1 MTSVREELPSGMLD
15 FSMASLPIRLL
26 ALDIDGT
33 LLNPQFQISEDDLA
47 AIRRAHA
54 LGVEIVVA
62 TGRRHQFA
70 LPVASKLGVDLC
82 LISSNGAV
90 TRSLAGERF
99 HRDLLPA
106 ETCRAMC
113 AAMDEFRGHLV
124 VTFDKETKGALVL
137 EHLNDLGAS
146 IRKWLETN
154 LQFIDFVIPIE
165 QALTEDPVQAMYCG
179 TIPRMELVQRTLE
192 ASAVWGRV
200 NVLKTEYPERDL
212 CMVDVLN
219 LGCSKGHAL
228 ERWAKHRGIAQ
239 EQVMAIGDNY
249 NDVEMLEYA
258 GVPVIM
264 GNASEELR
272 GRGWKVTLPNS
283 SSGVAAAIE
292 EVVFGR
298 EPVLAWGRP
307 PSAVRQG

>member
-1 MTSVREELPSGMLD
+1 
-15 FSMASLPIRLL
+15 MASLPIRLL

-33 LLNPQFQISEDDLA
+33 LLNPEFRISEEDLS

-54 LGVEIVVA
+54 MGVEIVVA

-70 LPVASKLGVDLC
+70 LPIAQKLGVDLC

-99 HRDLLPA
+99 HRDLLPVA
-106 ETCRAMC
+106 LCREMC

-137 EHLNDLGAS
+137 EHLDHLGAS
-146 IRKWLETN
+146 IRRWLETN
-154 LQFIDFVIPIE
+154 LQFIDFVVPIE
-165 QALTEDPVQAMYCG
+165 SALLNDPIQAMYCG
-179 TIPRMELVQRTLE
+179 TIARMEQAQRTLE
-192 ASAVWGRV
+192 ASPVWGRV
-200 NVLKTEYPERDL
+200 NILKTEYPERDL

-219 LGCSKGHAL
+219 QGCSKGHAL
-228 ERWAKHRGIAQ
+228 ERWAKHRGIPSG
-239 EQVMAIGDNY
+239 QVMAIGDNY

-258 GVPVIM
+258 GVPIIM
-264 GNASEELR
+264 GNASEDLR
-272 GRGWKVTLPNS
+272 GRNWRVTLSNN

-298 EPVLAWGRP
+298 TVLNLA
-307 PSAVRQG
+307 SLS

>member
-1 MTSVREELPSGMLD
+1 MAQFGAGNASVGPSDAARMLD
-15 FSMASLPIRLL
+15 FFMASLPIRLL

-33 LLNPQFQISEDDLA
+33 LLSPQFQISEDDLA
-47 AIRRAHA
+47 AIQRAHA

-70 LPVASKLGVDLC
+70 LPVARKLGVDLC
-82 LISSNGAV
+82 LVSSNGAV

-99 HRDLLPA
+99 HRDLLPV
-106 ETCRAMC
+106 ETCREMC

-124 VTFDKETKGALVL
+124 ITFDKETKGTLVL
-137 EHLNDLGAS
+137 EHLDDLGAS
-146 IRKWLETN
+146 IRRWLETN
-154 LQFIDFVIPIE
+154 LEFIDFVIPIE
-165 QALTEDPVQAMYCG
+165 KALVENPVQAMYCG
-179 TIPRMELVQRTLE
+179 TISKMEQVQSALK

-228 ERWAKHRGIAQ
+228 ERWAQHRGIAR

-249 NDVEMLEYA
+249 NDVEMLEFA

-272 GRGWKVTLPNS
+272 GRDWKVTLPNS
-283 SSGVAAAIE
+283 ESGVAAAIE
-292 EVVFGR
+292 EVVLSR
-298 EPVLAWGRP
+298 
-307 PSAVRQG
+307 AVVV

>member
-1 MTSVREELPSGMLD
+1 MLN
-15 FSMASLPIRLL
+15 FSMASLPIRIL

-33 LLNPQFQISEDDLA
+33 LLNPQFQISKDDLL
-47 AIRRAHA
+47 AIRRAHD

-70 LPVASKLGVDLC
+70 LPVAQKLGVDLC

-90 TRSLAGERF
+90 TRSLTGEHF

-106 ETCRAMC
+106 ETCLEMC

-124 VTFDKETKGALVL
+124 VTFDKETKGTLVL
-137 EHLNDLGAS
+137 ERLDELSTS
-146 IRKWLETN
+146 IRRWLETN
-154 LQFIDFVIPIE
+154 LEFIEFVVPVE
-165 QALTEDPVQAMYCG
+165 KALVEDPVQAMYCG
-179 TIPRMELVQRTLE
+179 TIARMQEVQTKLE

-219 LGCSKGHAL
+219 RGCSKGHAL
-228 ERWAKHRGIAQ
+228 ERWANHRGIAR

-272 GRGWKVTLPNS
+272 GRNWKVTLPNS
-283 SSGVAAAIE
+283 ESGVAAAVE
-292 EVVFGR
+292 DMVFGR
-298 EPVLAWGRP
+298 
-307 PSAVRQG
+307 AVVV

>member
-1 MTSVREELPSGMLD
+1 
-15 FSMASLPIRLL
+15 MASLPVRLL

-33 LLNPQFQISEDDLA
+33 LLNPEFQISEDDISA
-47 AIRRAHA
+47 VQRAHA
-54 LGVEIVVA
+54 SGVEIVVA

-70 LPVASKLGVDLC
+70 LSVARKLGVDLC

-90 TRSLAGERF
+90 TRSLEGERF
-99 HRDLLPA
+99 HRDLLPV
-106 ETCRAMC
+106 ETCLELC

-124 VTFDKETKGALVL
+124 VTFDKETKGTLVL
-137 EHLNDLGAS
+137 ERLDELNSS
-146 IRKWLETN
+146 IRRWLETN
-154 LQFIDFVIPIE
+154 LQFIEFVVPIE
-165 QALTEDPVQAMYCG
+165 NALLEDPVQAMYCG
-179 TIPRMELVQRTLE
+179 TISTMEQAQRVLE
-192 ASAVWGRV
+192 GSSVRRRV

-228 ERWAKHRGIAQ
+228 ERWANHRGIAR

-249 NDVEMLEYA
+249 NDIEMLEYA

-272 GRGWKVTLPNS
+272 GRNWKVTLPNS
-283 SSGVAAAIE
+283 ASGVAAAIE
-292 EVVFGR
+292 EVVFER
-298 EPVLAWGRP
+298 I
-307 PSAVRQG
+307 AVV

>member
-1 MTSVREELPSGMLD
+1 MLN
-15 FSMASLPIRLL
+15 FSMASLPIRIL

-33 LLNPQFQISEDDLA
+33 LLNPQFQISKDDLL
-47 AIRRAHA
+47 AIRRAHD

-70 LPVASKLGVDLC
+70 LPVAQKLGVDLC

-90 TRSLAGERF
+90 TRSLTGEHF

-106 ETCRAMC
+106 ETCLEMC

-124 VTFDKETKGALVL
+124 VTFDKETKGTLVL
-137 EHLNDLGAS
+137 ERLDELSTS
-146 IRKWLETN
+146 IRRWLETN
-154 LQFIDFVIPIE
+154 LEFIEFVVPVE
-165 QALTEDPVQAMYCG
+165 KALVEDPVQAMYCG
-179 TIPRMELVQRTLE
+179 TIARMQEVQTKLE

-219 LGCSKGHAL
+219 RGCSKGHAL
-228 ERWAKHRGIAQ
+228 ERWANHRGIVR

-272 GRGWKVTLPNS
+272 GRNWKVTLPNS
-283 SSGVAAAIE
+283 ESGVAAAVE
-292 EVVFGR
+292 DMVFGR
-298 EPVLAWGRP
+298 
-307 PSAVRQG
+307 AVVV

>member
-1 MTSVREELPSGMLD
+1 MLNFFMALLPV
-15 FSMASLPIRLL
+15 RLL

-33 LLNPQFQISEDDLA
+33 LLNPQFHISEEDLS
-47 AIRRAHA
+47 AIQRAHTM
-54 LGVEIVVA
+54 GVEIVVA

-70 LPVASKLGVDLC
+70 LPIAQKLGVDLC

-90 TRSLAGERF
+90 TRSLTGERF
-99 HRDLLPA
+99 HRDLLPV
-106 ETCRAMC
+106 ETCRDLC
-113 AAMDEFRGHLV
+113 TAMDEFRGHLV
-124 VTFDKETKGALVL
+124 ITFDKETKGALVL
-137 EHLNDLGAS
+137 EHLDDLGAS
-146 IRKWLETN
+146 IRRWLETN
-154 LQFIDFVIPIE
+154 LQFIDFVAPIE
-165 QALTEDPVQAMYCG
+165 NALLEDPIQAMYCG
-179 TIPRMELVQRTLE
+179 TIARMEEAQRILE
-192 ASAVWGRV
+192 GSGVRGRV

-228 ERWAKHRGIAQ
+228 ERWANHRGIAR

-272 GRGWKVTLPNS
+272 GRNWKVTLPNS
-283 SSGVAAAIE
+283 ASGVAAAIDE
-292 EVVFGR
+292 IVFERAVVGS
-298 EPVLAWGRP
+298 GT
-307 PSAVRQG
+307 

>member
-1 MTSVREELPSGMLD
+1 MLN
-15 FSMASLPIRLL
+15 FSMASLPIRIL

-33 LLNPQFQISEDDLA
+33 LLNPQFQISKDDLL
-47 AIRRAHA
+47 AIRRAHD

-70 LPVASKLGVDLC
+70 LPVAQKLGVDLC

-90 TRSLAGERF
+90 TRSLTGEHF

-106 ETCRAMC
+106 ETCLEMC

-124 VTFDKETKGALVL
+124 VTFDKETKGTLVL
-137 EHLNDLGAS
+137 ERLDELSTS
-146 IRKWLETN
+146 IRRWLETN
-154 LQFIDFVIPIE
+154 LEFIEFVVPVE
-165 QALTEDPVQAMYCG
+165 KALVEDPVQAMYCG
-179 TIPRMELVQRTLE
+179 TIARMQEVQTKLE
-192 ASAVWGRV
+192 ASAVRGRV

-219 LGCSKGHAL
+219 RGCSKGHAL
-228 ERWAKHRGIAQ
+228 ERWANHRGIAR

-272 GRGWKVTLPNS
+272 GRNWKVTLPNS
-283 SSGVAAAIE
+283 ESGVAAAVE
-292 EVVFGR
+292 DMVFGR
-298 EPVLAWGRP
+298 
-307 PSAVRQG
+307 AVVV

>member
-1 MTSVREELPSGMLD
+1 MTFDRCPGQRSMLN

-33 LLNPQFQISEDDLA
+33 LLNPQFQISGDDMA
-47 AIRRAHA
+47 AIRRARA
-54 LGVEIVVA
+54 MGVEIVVA

-70 LPVASKLGVDLC
+70 LPVAQGLGVDLC

-90 TRSLAGERF
+90 TRSLTGDEF
-99 HRDLLPA
+99 HRDLLPV
-106 ETCRAMC
+106 EICREMC

-124 VTFDKETKGALVL
+124 VTFDKETRGTLVL
-137 EHLNDLGAS
+137 ERLDKLNGS
-146 IRKWLETN
+146 IRRWLETN
-154 LQFIDFVIPIE
+154 LEFIDFVIPVE
-165 QALTEDPVQAMYCG
+165 KALVEDPVQAMYCG
-179 TIPRMELVQRTLE
+179 TIARMQEVQVKLE
-192 ASAVWGRV
+192 ASSVWSRV

-212 CMVDVLN
+212 CMVDILN
-219 LGCSKGHAL
+219 QGCSKGHAL
-228 ERWAKHRGIAQ
+228 ERWANHRGIAR

-272 GRGWKVTLPNS
+272 GRNWKVTLPNS
-283 SSGVAAAIE
+283 ASGVAAAIE
-292 EVVFGR
+292 DVLFGR
-298 EPVLAWGRP
+298 A
-307 PSAVRQG
+307 AVV

>member
-1 MTSVREELPSGMLD
+1 
-15 FSMASLPIRLL
+15 MASLPIRLL

-33 LLNPQFQISEDDLA
+33 LLSPQFQISEDDLA
-47 AIRRAHA
+47 AIQRAHA

-70 LPVASKLGVDLC
+70 LPVARKLGVDLC
-82 LISSNGAV
+82 LVSSNGAV

-99 HRDLLPA
+99 HRDLLPV
-106 ETCRAMC
+106 ETCREMC

-124 VTFDKETKGALVL
+124 ITFDKETKGTLVL
-137 EHLNDLGAS
+137 EHLDDLGAS
-146 IRKWLETN
+146 IRRWLETN
-154 LQFIDFVIPIE
+154 LEFIDFVIPIE
-165 QALTEDPVQAMYCG
+165 KALVENPVQAMYCG
-179 TIPRMELVQRTLE
+179 TISKMEQVQSALK

-228 ERWAKHRGIAQ
+228 ERWAQHRGIAR

-249 NDVEMLEYA
+249 NDVEMLEFA

-272 GRGWKVTLPNS
+272 GRDWKVTLPNS
-283 SSGVAAAIE
+283 ESGVAAAIE
-292 EVVFGR
+292 EVVLSR
-298 EPVLAWGRP
+298 
-307 PSAVRQG
+307 AVVV